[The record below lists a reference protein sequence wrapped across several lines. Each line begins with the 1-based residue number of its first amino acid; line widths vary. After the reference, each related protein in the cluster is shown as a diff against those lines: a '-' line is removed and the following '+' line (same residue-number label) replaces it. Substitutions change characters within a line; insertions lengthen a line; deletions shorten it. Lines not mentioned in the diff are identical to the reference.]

1 MYKEIYDKLVTSR
14 FHLVTEWKNNK
25 TLYRHRIKPGHQGGE
40 YIDSNCTYLTL
51 REHIIAHYLL
61 WKINGHLGDYRAYKC
76 MSGVKIPFT
85 KHSEY
90 VKQKISKSHKKVSL
104 SIEHRKRISDGQKGR
119 IGGFSGKK
127 HNNETIKKM
136 RDSKKGKLMSEEAK
150 VKLSETRKKRSHII
164 NPKKNLGDGML
175 GKTHS
180 EETLEKMR
188 GQKRSEETK
197 KKMKLAWLKRK
208 EKKIDMSD
216 QSDKI

>member
-1 MYKEIYDKLVTSR
+1 MYKKIYDKLVASR
-14 FHLVTEWKNNK
+14 FHLAAEWKNNE

-40 YIDSNCTYLTL
+40 YTDSNCTYLTL
-51 REHIIAHYLL
+51 REHIIAHFLL

-90 VKQKISKSHKKVSL
+90 TKQKISKSHRNVSL
-104 SIEHRKRISDGQKGR
+104 STEHRKRISDGQKGR
-119 IGGFSGKK
+119 IGGFDGKK
-127 HNNETIKKM
+127 HTEKTIKKM
-136 RDSKKGKLMSEEAK
+136 SDSKRGKPMSEEAK
-150 VKLSETRKKRSHII
+150 VKLSVTRKRNSHII

-180 EETLEKMR
+180 RETLEKMI

-197 KKMKLAWLKRK
+197 QKMKIAWQKRK
-208 EKKIDMSD
+208 EKNK
-216 QSDKI
+216 